1 MTDATKIGT
10 KGSEIYR
17 HRRRGTL
24 YTVVGRAI
32 LQPTGRSPTNKSL
45 SFTRA
50 EMGVSGRGR
59 FASFM
64 MAAFRG
70 RMFRTRRRSG
80 DKPIQRERTSYHYD
94 H

>member
-32 LQPTGRSPTNKSL
+32 LQTDRPLSDEQELVVYTG
-45 SFTRA
+45 
-50 EMGVSGRGR
+50 GDGRLWARPIRELYDGR
-59 FASFM
+59 F
-64 MAAFRG
+64 
-70 RMFRTRRRSG
+70 
-80 DKPIQRERTSYHYD
+80 QRAD
-94 H
+94 VQD